1 MNENKDNRPN
11 GNRPDRN
18 GPGNQGPNKNR
29 QTILAF
35 LICLLVTLVCL
46 SFITE
51 IRNGGTGEI
60 TYDKFIEMV
69 DKDQIKEVTLQSGI
83 LTVEP
88 KLQGS
93 SYKKMTYR
101 VNQMENIDAL
111 TKRLEGKDII
121 FKYEQPDA
129 LMEALSMLLSIVL
142 PTVVMFGMLMFFMR
156 RMNRG
161 NGGIM
166 GVGKSRAKAYV
177 QKETGITFKNVA
189 GQDEAKESL
198 QEVVDFLHNPG
209 KYTAVGA
216 KLPKGALLVG
226 PPGTGKTLLA
236 KAVAGEAKV
245 PFFSLSGS
253 EFVEMFVGVGASRV
267 RDLFEEAKKNAPC
280 IVFIDEIDA
289 IGKSRDSHY
298 GGGNDEREQ
307 TLNQLLA
314 EMDGFDTSKG
324 LLILAATNRP
334 EVLDPALLRPG
345 RFDRRVIVDRPD
357 LKGRV
362 EILKVHAKDV
372 LLDETVD
379 LDAIALATSGAV
391 GSALA
396 NMINEAA
403 ILAVKN
409 GRKAVSQKDLLESVE
424 VVLVGKEKKDRILSP
439 QERKIVSYHEVG
451 HALVSAL
458 QKDAEP
464 VQKITIVP
472 RTMGALGYVMHVPEE
487 EKFLNTQKELEA
499 MLVGYLGGRAAEE
512 IVFDTVTTGAANDI
526 EQATKVARAM
536 ITQYGMSQKFG
547 LMGLASQ
554 ENQYLSGR
562 AVLNCG
568 DDTATEID
576 HEVMKLL
583 HDSYEESK
591 RLLRGHRTA
600 LDKIAEYLIRKETIT
615 GKEFMKIFRAVE
627 RGMEIPENLDELVFP
642 EDVKELED
650 KAENQETEISQSH
663 SAETSVSADEL
674 SGEEET
680 VSSEAEPANK
690 NQESVSME
698 TEPAEEGVRGEQKKE
713 DSSVPED
720 DQKQQ
725 ESEHVSD

>member
-1 MNENKDNRPN
+1 MNNQMD
-11 GNRPDRN
+11 NRPDRN
-18 GPGNQGPNKNR
+18 RPNRNNPGNQGPNKNR
-29 QTILAF
+29 QSILAF
-35 LICLLVTLVCL
+35 LICLLISLVCL
-46 SFITE
+46 SFVTDMMSDKSS
-51 IRNGGTGEI
+51 EI

-69 DKDQIKEVTLQSGI
+69 EKDQVKEVTLQSGV
-83 LTVEP
+83 LTVVP
-88 KLQGS
+88 KIQKS
-93 SYKKMTYR
+93 YYQNVSYK
-101 VNQMENIDAL
+101 VNQMEDADAL
-111 TKRLEGKDII
+111 TKRLEGTDIV
-121 FKYEQPDA
+121 FHYEQPDA
-129 LMEALSMLLSIVL
+129 MGEFVSTMISVLL
-142 PTVVMFGMLMFFMR
+142 PTVVLFFMLMFFMR
-156 RMNRG
+156 RMNKGG
-161 NGGIM
+161 NGIM
-166 GVGKSRAKAYV
+166 GVGKSRAKAYI
-177 QKETGITFKNVA
+177 QKETGVTFKDVA
-189 GQDEAKESL
+189 GQEEAKESL

-209 KYTAVGA
+209 KYTAIGA

-236 KAVAGEAKV
+236 KAVAGEANV

-289 IGKSRDSHY
+289 IGKSRDSRY

-345 RFDRRVIVDRPD
+345 RFDRRIIVDRPD

-362 EILKVHAKDV
+362 EILKVHAKNV
-372 LLDETVD
+372 MLDETVD
-379 LDAIALATSGAV
+379 LEAIALATSGAV
-391 GSALA
+391 GSDLA

-409 GRKAVSQKDLLESVE
+409 GRRAVSQKDLQESVE

-451 HALVSAL
+451 HALVNAL

-472 RTMGALGYVMHVPEE
+472 RTMGALGYVMQVPEE
-487 EKFLNTQKELEA
+487 EKYLNTQKELEA

-576 HEVMKLL
+576 HEVMQLL
-583 HDSYEESK
+583 HYSYEEAK
-591 RLLRGHRTA
+591 RLLNEHREA
-600 LDKIAEYLIRKETIT
+600 LDKIAGYLISRETIT

-627 RGMEIPENLDELVFP
+627 KGLEIPENLDDLPDEVQTTA
-642 EDVKELED
+642 DRTAV
-650 KAENQETEISQSH
+650 ENTEGLT
-663 SAETSVSADEL
+663 A
-674 SGEEET
+674 EET
-680 VSSEAEPANK
+680 QAEPVHEIAAVDVTETDN
-690 NQESVSME
+690 NESDS
-698 TEPAEEGVRGEQKKE
+698 EE
-713 DSSVPED
+713 
-720 DQKQQ
+720 
-725 ESEHVSD
+725 

>member
-1 MNENKDNRPN
+1 MNNQMD
-11 GNRPDRN
+11 NRPDRN
-18 GPGNQGPNKNR
+18 RPNRNNPGNQGPNKNR
-29 QTILAF
+29 QSVLAF
-35 LICLLVTLVCL
+35 LICLLISLVCL
-46 SFITE
+46 SFVTDMMSDKSS
-51 IRNGGTGEI
+51 EI

-69 DKDQIKEVTLQSGI
+69 EKDQVKEVTLQSGV
-83 LTVEP
+83 LTVVP
-88 KLQGS
+88 KIQKS
-93 SYKKMTYR
+93 YYQKVSYK
-101 VNQMENIDAL
+101 VNQMEDADAL
-111 TKRLEGKDII
+111 TKRLEGTDIV
-121 FKYEQPDA
+121 FHYEQPDA
-129 LMEALSMLLSIVL
+129 MGEFVSTMISVLL
-142 PTVVMFGMLMFFMR
+142 PTVVLFFMLMFFMR
-156 RMNRG
+156 RMNKGG
-161 NGGIM
+161 NGIM

-177 QKETGITFKNVA
+177 QKETGVTFKDVA
-189 GQDEAKESL
+189 GQEEAKESL

-209 KYTAVGA
+209 KYTAIGA

-236 KAVAGEAKV
+236 KAVAGEANV

-289 IGKSRDSHY
+289 IGKSRDSRY

-345 RFDRRVIVDRPD
+345 RFDRRIIVDRPD

-362 EILKVHAKDV
+362 EILKVHAKNV
-372 LLDETVD
+372 MLDETVN
-379 LDAIALATSGAV
+379 LEAIALATSGAV
-391 GSALA
+391 GSDLA

-403 ILAVKN
+403 INAVKN
-409 GRKAVSQKDLLESVE
+409 GRRAVSQKDLQESVE

-451 HALVSAL
+451 HALVNAL

-472 RTMGALGYVMHVPEE
+472 RTMGALGYVMQVPEE
-487 EKFLNTQKELEA
+487 EKYLNTQKELEA

-576 HEVMKLL
+576 HEVMQLL
-583 HDSYEESK
+583 HYSYEEAK
-591 RLLRGHRTA
+591 RLLNEHREA
-600 LDKIAEYLIRKETIT
+600 LDKIAGYLISRETIT

-627 RGMEIPENLDELVFP
+627 KGLEIPENLDDLPDEVQTTADRTAVENTEGLT
-642 EDVKELED
+642 
-650 KAENQETEISQSH
+650 AEETPAEPVHEIS
-663 SAETSVSADEL
+663 AVDVTETDNDE
-674 SGEEET
+674 SDSEE
-680 VSSEAEPANK
+680 
-690 NQESVSME
+690 
-698 TEPAEEGVRGEQKKE
+698 
-713 DSSVPED
+713 
-720 DQKQQ
+720 
-725 ESEHVSD
+725 

>member
-1 MNENKDNRPN
+1 MNNHMDNRPD
-11 GNRPDRN
+11 GNRPNRN
-18 GPGNQGPNKNR
+18 NPGNQGPNKNR
-29 QTILAF
+29 QSILAF
-35 LICLLVTLVCL
+35 LICLLISLVCL
-46 SFITE
+46 SFVTDMMSDSSS
-51 IRNGGTGEI
+51 EI

-69 DKDQIKEVTLQSGI
+69 DKDQVKEVTLQSGV
-83 LTVEP
+83 LTVVP
-88 KLQGS
+88 KIQKS
-93 SYKKMTYR
+93 YYQNASYK
-101 VNQMENIDAL
+101 VNQMEDVDAL
-111 TKRLEGKDII
+111 TKRLEGTGIV
-121 FKYEQPDA
+121 FHYEQPDA
-129 LMEALSMLLSIVL
+129 MGEFVSTMISVLL
-142 PTVVMFGMLMFFMR
+142 PTVVLFFMLMFLMR
-156 RMNRG
+156 RMNKG
-161 NGGIM
+161 GSGIM
-166 GVGKSRAKAYV
+166 GVGKSRAKAYI
-177 QKETGITFKNVA
+177 QTETGVTFKNVA
-189 GQDEAKESL
+189 GQEEAKESL

-209 KYTAVGA
+209 KYTAIGA

-236 KAVAGEAKV
+236 KAVAGEANV

-289 IGKSRDSHY
+289 IGKSRDSRY

-362 EILKVHAKDV
+362 DILKVHAKNV

-379 LDAIALATSGAV
+379 FEAIALATSGAV
-391 GSALA
+391 GSDLA

-409 GRKAVSQKDLLESVE
+409 GRRAVSQKDLQESVE

-439 QERKIVSYHEVG
+439 QERRIVSYHEVG
-451 HALVSAL
+451 HALVNAL

-472 RTMGALGYVMHVPEE
+472 RTMGALGYVMQVPEE
-487 EKFLNTQKELEA
+487 EKYLNTQKELEA

-547 LMGLASQ
+547 LMGLATQ

-576 HEVMKLL
+576 HEVMQLL
-583 HDSYEESK
+583 HYSYEEAK
-591 RLLRGHRTA
+591 RLLNEHREA
-600 LDKIAEYLIRKETIT
+600 LDKIAGYLISRETIT

-627 RGMEIPENLDELVFP
+627 KGLEIPENLDDLP
-642 EDVKELED
+642 DEDVK
-650 KAENQETEISQSH
+650 AEEKSEEKTEMKTENIEAVRDPEVTGVQEETLNTGDATISDD
-663 SAETSVSADEL
+663 VVADE
-674 SGEEET
+674 T
-680 VSSEAEPANK
+680 DN
-690 NQESVSME
+690 
-698 TEPAEEGVRGEQKKE
+698 
-713 DSSVPED
+713 
-720 DQKQQ
+720 
-725 ESEHVSD
+725 HVSDSEE

>member
-1 MNENKDNRPN
+1 MNNQMD
-11 GNRPDRN
+11 NRPDRN
-18 GPGNQGPNKNR
+18 RPNRNNPGNQGPNKNR
-29 QTILAF
+29 QSILAF
-35 LICLLVTLVCL
+35 LICLLISLVCL
-46 SFITE
+46 SFVTDMMSDKSS
-51 IRNGGTGEI
+51 EI

-69 DKDQIKEVTLQSGI
+69 EKDQVKEVTLQSGV
-83 LTVEP
+83 LTVVP
-88 KLQGS
+88 KIQKS
-93 SYKKMTYR
+93 YYQNVSYK
-101 VNQMENIDAL
+101 VNQMEDADAL
-111 TKRLEGKDII
+111 TKRLEGTDIV
-121 FKYEQPDA
+121 FHYEQPDA
-129 LMEALSMLLSIVL
+129 MGEFVSTMISVLL
-142 PTVVMFGMLMFFMR
+142 PTVVLFFMLMFFMR
-156 RMNRG
+156 RMNKGG
-161 NGGIM
+161 NGIM

-177 QKETGITFKNVA
+177 QKETGVTFKDVA
-189 GQDEAKESL
+189 GQEEAKESL

-209 KYTAVGA
+209 KYTAIGA

-236 KAVAGEAKV
+236 KAVAGEANV

-289 IGKSRDSHY
+289 IGKSRDSRY

-345 RFDRRVIVDRPD
+345 RFDRRIIVDRPD

-362 EILKVHAKDV
+362 EILKVHAKNV
-372 LLDETVD
+372 MLDETVD
-379 LDAIALATSGAV
+379 LEAIALATSGAV
-391 GSALA
+391 GSDLA

-409 GRKAVSQKDLLESVE
+409 GRRAVSQKDLQESVE

-451 HALVSAL
+451 HALVNAL

-472 RTMGALGYVMHVPEE
+472 RTMGALGYVMQVPEE
-487 EKFLNTQKELEA
+487 EKYLNTQKE
-499 MLVGYLGGRAAEE
+499 VGYLGGRAAEE

-547 LMGLASQ
+547 LMVLASQ

-576 HEVMKLL
+576 HEVMQLL
-583 HDSYEESK
+583 HYSYEEAK
-591 RLLRGHRTA
+591 RLLNEHREA
-600 LDKIAEYLIRKETIT
+600 LDKIAGYLISRETIT

-627 RGMEIPENLDELVFP
+627 KGLEIPENLEDLPDEVQTTA
-642 EDVKELED
+642 D
-650 KAENQETEISQSH
+650 KTAVENTEGLT
-663 SAETSVSADEL
+663 A
-674 SGEEET
+674 EET
-680 VSSEAEPANK
+680 QAEPVHEIAAVDVTETDN
-690 NQESVSME
+690 NESDS
-698 TEPAEEGVRGEQKKE
+698 EE
-713 DSSVPED
+713 
-720 DQKQQ
+720 
-725 ESEHVSD
+725 

>member
-1 MNENKDNRPN
+1 MNNHMDNRPD
-11 GNRPDRN
+11 GNRPNRN
-18 GPGNQGPNKNR
+18 NPGNQGPNKNR
-29 QTILAF
+29 QSILAF
-35 LICLLVTLVCL
+35 LICLLISLVCL
-46 SFITE
+46 SFVTDMMSDSSS
-51 IRNGGTGEI
+51 EI

-69 DKDQIKEVTLQSGI
+69 DKDYVKEVTLQSGV
-83 LTVEP
+83 LTVVP
-88 KLQGS
+88 KIQKS
-93 SYKKMTYR
+93 YYQNASYK
-101 VNQMENIDAL
+101 VNQMEDVDAL
-111 TKRLEGKDII
+111 TKRLEGTGIV
-121 FKYEQPDA
+121 FHYEQPDA
-129 LMEALSMLLSIVL
+129 MGEFVSTMISVLL
-142 PTVVMFGMLMFFMR
+142 PTVVLFFMLMFLMR
-156 RMNRG
+156 RMNKG
-161 NGGIM
+161 GSGIM
-166 GVGKSRAKAYV
+166 GVGKSRAKAYI
-177 QKETGITFKNVA
+177 QTETGVTFKNVA
-189 GQDEAKESL
+189 GQEEAKESL

-209 KYTAVGA
+209 KYTAIGA

-236 KAVAGEAKV
+236 KAVAGEANV

-289 IGKSRDSHY
+289 IGKSRDSRY

-345 RFDRRVIVDRPD
+345 RFDRRIIVDRPD

-372 LLDETVD
+372 MLDETVD
-379 LDAIALATSGAV
+379 LEAIALATSGAV
-391 GSALA
+391 GSDLA

-409 GRKAVSQKDLLESVE
+409 GRRAVSQKDLQESVE

-439 QERKIVSYHEVG
+439 QERRIVSYHEVG
-451 HALVSAL
+451 HALVNAL

-472 RTMGALGYVMHVPEE
+472 RTMGALGYVMQVPEE
-487 EKFLNTQKELEA
+487 EKYLNTQKELEA

-547 LMGLASQ
+547 LMGLATQ

-576 HEVMKLL
+576 HEVMLLL
-583 HDSYEESK
+583 HYSYEEAK
-591 RLLRGHRTA
+591 RLLNEHREA
-600 LDKIAEYLIRKETIT
+600 LDKIAGYLISRETIT

-627 RGMEIPENLDELVFP
+627 KGLEIPENLDDLP
-642 EDVKELED
+642 DEDVK
-650 KAENQETEISQSH
+650 AEEKSEEKTEMKTENIEAVRDPEVTGVQEETLNTGDATISDD
-663 SAETSVSADEL
+663 VVADE
-674 SGEEET
+674 T
-680 VSSEAEPANK
+680 DN
-690 NQESVSME
+690 
-698 TEPAEEGVRGEQKKE
+698 
-713 DSSVPED
+713 
-720 DQKQQ
+720 
-725 ESEHVSD
+725 HVSDSEE